1 MKDDLMTGSSTM
13 KTYLF
18 NAENGLYEGE
28 TFEEPDM
35 LQYEEGITPVPPPA
49 YGHGQVPVFDCRKNS
64 WAVIPVTMARRL
76 LNLRTPDSTG
86 NQS

>member
-1 MKDDLMTGSSTM
+1 M

-18 NAENGLYEGE
+18 NPDNGIYEGE

-35 LQYEEGITPVPPPA
+35 LKYEEGITPVPPPA
-49 YGHGQVPVFDCRKNS
+49 YDHGHVPVFDRQNNS
-64 WAVIPVTMARRL
+64 WAVIPTSIARQL
-76 LNLRTPDSTG
+76 LNISSTE

>member
-1 MKDDLMTGSSTM
+1 M

-28 TFEEPDM
+28 AFEDPEI
-35 LQYEEGITPVPPPA
+35 LQYEEGITPVPPPE
-49 YGHGQVPVFDCRKNS
+49 YEHGQVPVFDRRKNS
-64 WAVIPVTMARRL
+64 WAVIPVSIARQL
-76 LNLRTPDSTG
+76 LNLGTSGSTE